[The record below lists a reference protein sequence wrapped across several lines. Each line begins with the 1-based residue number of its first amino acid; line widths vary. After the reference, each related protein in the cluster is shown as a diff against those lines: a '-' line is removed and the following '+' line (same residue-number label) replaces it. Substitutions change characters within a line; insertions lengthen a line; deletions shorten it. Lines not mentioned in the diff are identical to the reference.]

1 MSEIRRILLANKTI
15 VCFLLCVFLATMFF
29 AFECGID
36 KYITASGEELESYI
50 EYYPTFLQT
59 VDDNSGVLA
68 GMASMQGD
76 FPRNNIEKTAEDYS
90 RLHGTVP
97 IIGENRGVV
106 LYSGYFTA
114 DLLMIALVVI
124 LIAGFSED
132 NKIGLGTLIRSTK
145 YGRQHLSA
153 QRCCTIVIL
162 SLVYCAVV
170 CIGCIIIASLY
181 FGSADLFRPLQ
192 SIPEFMRCSMPMSIA
207 GYLLCSCL
215 VKALAGS
222 VIGLMFYFLSAC
234 FDSIIAAV
242 ISAITIVGE
251 YLLYMLIRPSDK
263 LASLKFCNII
273 SMLRCE
279 EYFKNY
285 LNINFFGQAV
295 GFLNFTLIIAAV
307 LFVLLFGLCTAF
319 ASNRLGT
326 FSFGEKYIEKLR
338 IRASKKAPVGNMLLW
353 ETRKVFISQ
362 KGLLILVAV
371 IYIAVFS
378 ALQYMYVYS
387 PDKLMEKYYAKY
399 GGTITLELTERITAE
414 HIEFEQKA
422 DRLMAQYSE
431 AEALGDIGKQN
442 EIFPKLL
449 EALDN
454 AEALT
459 KIENQ
464 ALTGLEYSQR
474 SGIEIKLIK
483 PDAYNL
489 LFVRDRATTEKN
501 SMYILIAIIGM
512 FAGVIAR
519 ERQTNMM
526 DLQRSS
532 RGGRTKLTVL
542 KTLVMVFSCVLVS
555 VAVNLIQTI
564 QIGVS
569 AGYNDIHEPAQSVE
583 ILRNVPF
590 AISLLQYIVLIYVLR
605 VLATFA
611 VGAVVMLISRKS
623 KNTMVSLS
631 ICAAVLIIPAV
642 LDSLGLDFIVSFI
655 DLLSISVL

>member
-36 KYITASGEELESYI
+36 KYITASGEELESYV
-50 EYYPTFLQT
+50 EYYPDFLQA
-59 VDDNSGVLA
+59 VDSNSGVLA

-76 FPRNNIEKTAEDYS
+76 FPRNNIEKTARDYAK
-90 RLHGTVP
+90 LNGTVP
-97 IIGENRGVV
+97 VIGENRGIV

-114 DLLMIALVVI
+114 DLLMIALVLI

-132 NKIGLGTLIRSTK
+132 NKKGLGTLIRSTK

-153 QRCCTIVIL
+153 QRCCSVVIV
-162 SLVYCAVV
+162 SLAYSAAVCV
-170 CIGCIIIASLY
+170 GCVLVASLY
-181 FGSADLFRPLQ
+181 FGGAELFRPLQ
-192 SIPEFMRCSMPMSIA
+192 SIPEFMRCAMPVSIA
-207 GYLLCSCL
+207 GYLLCSCF
-215 VKALAGS
+215 VKAFAGS

-242 ISAITIVGE
+242 ISAVTVVGE
-251 YLLYMLIRPSDK
+251 YLLYMLIRPTDK

-273 SMLRCE
+273 SLLRCE
-279 EYFKNY
+279 EYFRNY
-285 LNINFFGQAV
+285 LNINFFGRAV
-295 GFLNFTLIIAAV
+295 GFFGFTLVIAAV
-307 LFVLLFGLCTAF
+307 LFVGLFALCTAL
-319 ASNRLGT
+319 ASSRTGSI
-326 FSFGEKYIEKLR
+326 SFGEKYIEKLR
-338 IRASKKAPVGNMLLW
+338 VWASQKAPAGNMLLW
-353 ETRKVFISQ
+353 EARKVFVSQ

-378 ALQYMYVYS
+378 ATQYMYVYS
-387 PDKLMEKYYAKY
+387 PDKLMEKYYDKY
-399 GGTITLELTERITAE
+399 GETITLDLTERITAE
-414 HIEFEQKA
+414 RIDYEQKA
-422 DRLMAQYSE
+422 DRLMEQYNEAVALDDIERQSE
-431 AEALGDIGKQN
+431 L
-442 EIFPKLL
+442 FPKLL
-449 EALDN
+449 EAIDN

-459 KIENQ
+459 KIEEQ
-464 ALTGLEYSQR
+464 ALTGLEYSQQ

-501 SMYILIAIIGM
+501 AMYILLAIIGM

-532 RGGRTKLTVL
+532 RNGRTKLTVL
-542 KTLVMVFSCVLVS
+542 KALVLAFSCVLASVS
-555 VAVNLIQTI
+555 VNLIQTI
-564 QIGVS
+564 QIGIS

-590 AISLLQYIVLIYVLR
+590 ALSLLQYIVLIYVLR
-605 VLATFA
+605 VLAAFA
-611 VGAVVMLISRKS
+611 VGAVVMLISRRS

-631 ICAAVLIIPAV
+631 LCAAMLIIPAV
-642 LDSLGLDFIVSFI
+642 LDSLGLEFIVSFI
-655 DLLSISVL
+655 DLLSVSVL

>member
-36 KYITASGEELESYI
+36 KYITASGEELESYV
-50 EYYPTFLQT
+50 EYYPDFLQA
-59 VDDNSGVLA
+59 VKNNSGVLS

-76 FPRNNIEKTAEDYS
+76 FPKNNIEKTAQDYAKLDGS
-90 RLHGTVP
+90 VP
-97 IIGENRGVV
+97 VIGENRGIV

-114 DLLMIALVVI
+114 DLLLIALILI

-132 NKIGLGTLIRSTK
+132 NKKGLGTLIRSTK

-153 QRCCTIVIL
+153 QRCCCIVIL
-162 SLVYCAVV
+162 SLIYCAVV
-170 CIGCIIIASLY
+170 SIGCILIASIY
-181 FGSADLFRPLQ
+181 FGGSDLFRPLQ
-192 SIPEFMRCSMPMSIA
+192 SIPEFMRCGMSVSIA
-207 GYLLCSCL
+207 GYLLLSCL

-222 VIGLMFYFLSAC
+222 VVGMMFYFLSAC

-242 ISAITIVGE
+242 ISAVTIVGE
-251 YLLYMLIRPSDK
+251 YLLYMLIRPTDK
-263 LASLKFCNII
+263 LASLKFCNIV
-273 SMLRCE
+273 SLLRCE
-279 EYFKNY
+279 EYFRNY
-285 LNINFFGQAV
+285 LNINFFGEAV
-295 GFLNFTLIIAAV
+295 GFFGFTLIIAAV
-307 LFVLLFGLCTAF
+307 LFVVLFGLCTAF
-319 ASNRLGT
+319 ASGRTGS

-338 IRASKKAPVGNMLLW
+338 VWASKKAPAGNMLLW
-353 ETRKVFISQ
+353 EARKVFLSQ

-378 ALQYMYVYS
+378 ATQYMYVYS
-387 PDKLMEKYYAKY
+387 PDKLMEKYYNKY
-399 GGTITLELTERITAE
+399 GEIITLELTERITAE
-414 HIEFEQKA
+414 RIEFEQKVET
-422 DRLMAQYSE
+422 LMAQYVE
-431 AEALGDIGKQN
+431 AQEVGNIEKQS

-449 EALDN
+449 EAIDN

-464 ALTGLEYSQR
+464 ALTGLEYSR
-474 SGIEIKLIK
+474 KSGIEIMLIK

-501 SMYILIAIIGM
+501 SMYILLAIIGM

-532 RGGRTKLTVL
+532 RNGRTKLTVL
-542 KTLVMVFSCVLVS
+542 KSLVMVFSCVIVS
-555 VAVNLIQTI
+555 VSVNLIQTI
-564 QIGVS
+564 QIGIS

-605 VLATFA
+605 VLAAFA
-611 VGAVVMLISRKS
+611 IGAVVMLISRRS

-631 ICAAVLIIPAV
+631 LCAALLIIPAV
-642 LDSLGLDFIVSFI
+642 LDSLGLNFILSFI
-655 DLLSISVL
+655 DLLSVSVL